1 MRDAGGDVLL
11 TGGTARTR
19 RSTSDLPARAIFDE
33 SSDGVLV
40 LDARGHRVY
49 ANPALNALVGVDAC
63 LPLGTAAPPPYVAP
77 DQSAH
82 YLLVLERVTQ
92 LLAGEVPGAA
102 STWLELTAADRR
114 RVCAKVTIGV
124 LAGPRGVRNV
134 VWLFKPDVA
143 RTAPQSPAARP
154 DGAVLAGSSDPALA
168 WTPFSGIGTL
178 TRRERDVLQLLV
190 DGRRVSSIARTL
202 YLSPY
207 TVRNHLKA
215 IFQKLGAHSQTELL
229 DALRPVSLDMRVP
242 RPPAGKTRTERSDA

>member
-1 MRDAGGDVLL
+1 M
-11 TGGTARTR
+11 TGGTR
-19 RSTSDLPARAIFDE
+19 RSRRSSSDLPARAIFDE

-49 ANPALNALVGVDAC
+49 ANPALNALVGTDAC
-63 LPLGTAAPPPYVAP
+63 LPLGTPAPPPYVAP
-77 DQSAH
+77 DQRAH

-134 VWLFKPDVA
+134 VWLLKPDAV
-143 RTAPQSPAARP
+143 RTAPRPFAARP
-154 DGAVLAGSSDPALA
+154 GGAVEAGSSDPTLA

-178 TRRERDVLQLLV
+178 TPRERDVLQLLV

-215 IFQKLGAHSQTELL
+215 IFQKLGAHSQVELL
-229 DALRPVSLDMRVP
+229 DALRPVSLDMRAP
-242 RPPAGKTRTERSDA
+242 RPPAGGTRTERSDA